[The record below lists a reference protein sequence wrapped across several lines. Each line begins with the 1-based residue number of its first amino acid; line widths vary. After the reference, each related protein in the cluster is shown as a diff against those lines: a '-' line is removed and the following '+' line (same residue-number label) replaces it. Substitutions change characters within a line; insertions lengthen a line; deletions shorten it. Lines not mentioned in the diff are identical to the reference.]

1 METAWIT
8 ANSCNRFPTI
18 SVWLLT
24 EKSDAKGLTALAV
37 HWGAILGVGALIAV
51 GVPGWPILI
60 VVQGVLIIFLFTL
73 LHETCHQTAFKTPRL
88 NTLVGYVC
96 GFAIMLP
103 ANWFRYFHL
112 AHHRHTQD
120 PEKDPELADGKPETL
135 WQYLTVMSG
144 VPVWLSHVRTLGRNA
159 MGACDD
165 AFVPTGKLSL
175 VRHEARLMIA
185 AYILIAASCIAL
197 GSTTLVYVWILP
209 ALAGQPFLRLYLL
222 AEHGRCP
229 YVADMFENTRT
240 TFTTWIV
247 RTIAWNMPYHAE
259 HHAYPTVPF
268 HKLPDLHEL
277 TRPHLK
283 ETENGYSRFH
293 RKYAADLKL

>member
-1 METAWIT
+1 MDHREFLQSLSDDQRLA
-8 ANSCNRFPTI
+8 
-18 SVWLLT
+18 LT
-24 EKSDAKGLTALAV
+24 EKSDAKGLMALAA
-37 HWGAILGVGALIAV
+37 HWGAILGVGGLIAV
-51 GVPGWPILI
+51 GVTGWPVLI

-88 NTLVGYVC
+88 NSLVGYVC
-96 GFAIMLP
+96 GFAILLP

-135 WQYLTVMSG
+135 RQYLTVISG
-144 VPVWLSHVRTLGRNA
+144 LPVWLSHLRTLGRNA

-165 AFVPTGKLSL
+165 AFVPKGKLHL
-175 VRHEARLMIA
+175 VRNEARLMIA
-185 AYILIAASCIAL
+185 AYLLIAAACAAS
-197 GSTTLVYVWILP
+197 GSTMLLYVWILP
-209 ALAGQPFLRLYLL
+209 AFAGQPFLRLYLL

-229 YVADMFENTRT
+229 YVTDMFENTRT

-247 RTIAWNMPYHAE
+247 RKIAWNMPYHAE

-268 HKLPDLHEL
+268 HKLPDLHNL

-293 RKYAADLKL
+293 RKYAADLKS